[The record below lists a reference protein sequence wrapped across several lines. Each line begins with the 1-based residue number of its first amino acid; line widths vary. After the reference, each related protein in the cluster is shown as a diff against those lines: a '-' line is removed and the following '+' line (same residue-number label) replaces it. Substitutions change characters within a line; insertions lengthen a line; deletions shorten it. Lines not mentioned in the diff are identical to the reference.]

1 MAKKI
6 TFNEEMRKSLTEGV
20 RKTVDAVSQTLGPAG
35 RTVLIEE
42 SYGPTTVT
50 RDGVTVAK
58 AITLEDP
65 LENLGAQLIK
75 NIASQTDDNVGDGT
89 TTSSLLAANI
99 IYEGNKAVSAGVNP
113 IMLRNGINDAVSKVV
128 EELKTISKEIE
139 SKDQIER
146 VATISANNDPTI
158 GALIADAIEKVGSD
172 GVITVGESKTTET
185 YTDFVEG
192 MCFDRGYLSPYFCT
206 NADTMTVELD
216 KPLILLTDRKLSNVK
231 EIVPVLEMVAQ
242 TGRSLLLVA
251 TEIEGEL
258 LTTLVLNNLR
268 GTIKVCAVKAPGF
281 GDRQKDLLEDLSILT
296 KATVVQEELDMK
308 LEDVTFDMLGSS
320 KSVKITK
327 DSTTV
332 IDGAGSSEDVSKRV
346 QSIRR
351 NLLEATSDYDKEKL
365 QERIAK
371 LSGGVA
377 IINIGD
383 VSEAASKEKKYRIED
398 AINAVRAAVEEG
410 IVPGGGTA
418 LCQIANKIHVEE
430 NVSEDWKR
438 GFNIVVKALSSPVM
452 QIAENAGLSGE
463 VIADKVALSEDG
475 VGFDALNGQFVNM
488 IDNGIL
494 DPTKV
499 TRCALINAASVA
511 SLVLTSGSSITTIPE
526 PKTSQPPMPMQGPMM

>member
-89 TTSSLLAANI
+89 TTSSILAANM

-113 IMLRNGINDAVSKVV
+113 IMLRNGINDAVTKVV
-128 EELKTISKEIE
+128 AELKAISKEIDG
-139 SKDQIER
+139 KDQIER

-158 GALIADAIEKVGSD
+158 GAIIADAIEKVGSD

-192 MCFDRGYLSPYFCT
+192 MSFDRGYLSPYFCT
-206 NADTMTVELD
+206 NADNMTAELD

-242 TGRSLLLVA
+242 TGRPLLLVA
-251 TEIEGEL
+251 TEVEGEL

-296 KATVVQEELDMK
+296 HATVVQEELDMK
-308 LEDVTFDMLGSS
+308 MEDVTFEMLGSC

-327 DSTTV
+327 DNTTI
-332 IDGAGSSEDVSKRV
+332 IDGEGSSEDVAKRV
-346 QSIRR
+346 QFLKK
-351 NLLEATSDYDKEKL
+351 NLAEATSEYDKEKI

-371 LSGGVA
+371 LAGGVA
-377 IINIGD
+377 LINIGD
-383 VSEAASKEKKYRIED
+383 ISEAASKEKKYRIED
-398 AINAVRAAVEEG
+398 AINAVRAAIEEG

-418 LCQIANKIHVEE
+418 LCQIAKRIHVDADTTD
-430 NVSEDWKR
+430 DWKR
-438 GFNIVVKALSSPVM
+438 GFAIVVDTLKSPVM

-463 VIADKVALSEDG
+463 VIADKVLHSEEG
-475 VGFDALNGQFVNM
+475 VGFDALKGEFVNM
-488 IDNGIL
+488 IDAGIL

-499 TRCALINAASVA
+499 TRCALENAASVA
-511 SLVLTSGSSITTIPE
+511 SLILTSGSSITIIPE
-526 PKTSQPPMPMQGPMM
+526 PKTPQSSMPMQGPMM